1 MVQNY
6 TADLKH
12 TLWSLQ
18 SAGSLPPFP
27 KPKWKNVLSGMA
39 VNFDAIFSGLFST
52 LADDKITT
60 SIGDFDLSI
69 GSSKPSKVIQSHG
82 DWTIAWN
89 TTASVILCAFPHHAS
104 ELQQYAEY
112 ILQFFG
118 AFPVSHSKVI
128 NLDKAICCY
137 AGEVKHIELFEFGR
151 FRHLKAFY
159 LQDDGAGNCGFL
171 IKEKEIT
178 RPDWKSNDA
187 CHQWNSGI
195 CNR

>member
-82 DWTIAWN
+82 DWTITWN
-89 TTASVILCAFPHHAS
+89 ATASAISVVSAQAGVFAKNLTKIGQILRIFD
-104 ELQQYAEY
+104 ELN
-112 ILQFFG
+112 
-118 AFPVSHSKVI
+118 K
-128 NLDKAICCY
+128 
-137 AGEVKHIELFEFGR
+137 
-151 FRHLKAFY
+151 
-159 LQDDGAGNCGFL
+159 
-171 IKEKEIT
+171 IKI
-178 RPDWKSNDA
+178 RWVL
-187 CHQWNSGI
+187 C
-195 CNR
+195 